1 LEFGPPSCDL
11 LLPAIAFVPR
21 YDLRLIRDSRPHL
34 HEPMPVPKQL
44 PQIPILRIR
53 CPDSRKAI
61 FQKQPQQEAAVLAV
75 GFLLPDSLGLNLRRI
90 SNPQPENQ
98 LCQ

>member
-1 LEFGPPSCDL
+1 
-11 LLPAIAFVPR
+11 
-21 YDLRLIRDSRPHL
+21 
-34 HEPMPVPKQL
+34 MPVPKQL

-61 FQKQPQQEAAVLAV
+61 LQKQPQQEAAVLAV
-75 GFLLPDSLGLNLRRI
+75 GFLLPASLSLDLRWI
-90 SNPQPENQ
+90 SNPQLETQ